1 MPVVAVMLRVD
12 VPDTLHGRHLV
23 LSLNVTIHA
32 FRTLSLIVRSL
43 GIARSEFQERYS
55 NRVTTI
61 WALPRKIG
69 EQSQHTCTLLGTD
82 PWWWMH
88 VMCGVFVIPTLR
100 ISLMK
105 ACAGVGDTKHSDHRI
120 YSRP

>member
-1 MPVVAVMLRVD
+1 VVAVVLRVD
-12 VPDTLHGRHLV
+12 VPDTLHGRHFV

-32 FRTLSLIVRSL
+32 FRTLSLVVRSL

-69 EQSQHTCTLLGTD
+69 EQSQRTCTLLGTD

-88 VMCGVFVIPTLR
+88 DVRCVCDSNTTDILDESMRWCR
-100 ISLMK
+100 
-105 ACAGVGDTKHSDHRI
+105 
-120 YSRP
+120 